1 MAIVYLG
8 IGSNLGNRHENIENA
23 KILLAKNNIT
33 LLQCSSIIET
43 TPEGG
48 PRNQE
53 NFLNGVLKI
62 ETILPPQE
70 LLDILKVIEARLGR
84 VDAIRN
90 GPRPIDLDILLYDQL
105 QYQTSQ
111 LTIPHPRMIERD
123 FVMKPLRE
131 IDPQLTEELTH
142 AHH

>member
-8 IGSNLGNRHENIENA
+8 IGSNLGNRRENIKIA
-23 KILLAKNNIT
+23 KALLAENNIT
-33 LLQCSSIIET
+33 LIQCSSVIET
-43 TPEGG
+43 TPVGG
-48 PRNQE
+48 PPNQN

-62 ETILPPQE
+62 ETNLPPQE
-70 LLDILKVIEARLGR
+70 LLDILKVIETKLGR
-84 VDAIRN
+84 ETAIRN

-105 QYQTSQ
+105 KYQTSQ
-111 LTIPHPRMIERD
+111 LTIPHPRMFERD